1 MKFGEKTVKDF
12 GEKRIIK
19 ELIKPLANDSVSI
32 GIGDDAA
39 MVDIPNGHKLLV
51 STDKIPE
58 DLLALQLELMSP
70 REHGR
75 YLAVANISDIV
86 AMGGV
91 PNSILVTAALP
102 NSFKMN
108 YLEDFFKGV
117 IDGCEEYGVKLIGG
131 DLGWATNAVFSA
143 TSIGFIVPEN
153 VIKRST
159 VKIGDDLFVSNEI
172 GLFGTALVYYII
184 AKPKG
189 LILGSIEEEL
199 LRSNL
204 CLPKI
209 PIKIVQKLV
218 ESQACTSL
226 MDITDGVGMSVQ
238 ELSSASNVKFLINEC
253 KLPVNEVTRKIGEFL
268 NIDYLDI
275 LFGIGLDLQ
284 VMGTMSSEF
293 SKSIDGVTIIGKAIE
308 GDKNLVERLD
318 GSQIEM
324 PNKGWQHFSVDAL
337 NQVKNSIK

>member
-1 MKFGEKTVKDF
+1 MKFGELTVKDF

-19 ELIKPLANDSVSI
+19 ELIKPLANDTVSI

-39 MVDIPNGHKLLV
+39 MVDIPQGHKLLV

-58 DLLALQLELMSP
+58 DLLAIQLEIMSP

-75 YLAVANISDIV
+75 YLAVVNISDIV
-86 AMGGV
+86 AMGGE

-108 YLEDFFKGV
+108 YLEEFFKGV
-117 IDGCEEYGVKLIGG
+117 IDGCKEYGVKLIGG

-143 TSIGFIVPEN
+143 TSIGFVKPEN
-153 VIKRST
+153 VIRRST
-159 VKIGDDLFVSNEI
+159 VKLGDNLFVSNEI

-189 LILGSIEEEL
+189 MILSDTEEEL

-209 PIKIVQKLV
+209 PVKIVEQLV
-218 ESQACTSL
+218 SSQACSSL
-226 MDITDGVGMSVQ
+226 IDITDGVGMSVQ
-238 ELSSASNVKFLINEC
+238 ELSSASQTKFIINENSLPVSEITKKIAKFLE
-253 KLPVNEVTRKIGEFL
+253 
-268 NIDYLDI
+268 IDYLDI

-284 VMGTMSSEF
+284 VMGTISSDF
-293 SKSIDGVTIIGKAIE
+293 DNSIDGVTIIGRAIE
-308 GDKNLVERLD
+308 GNKNKVVRLD
-318 GSQIEM
+318 NSQIEM